1 ALPGYFVILHL
12 PCDPSTSCQPG
23 GQLPAHALEQLRA
36 VGISLDLY
44 AAYGSLIPFSMA
56 CVFYAVSLGI
66 FWRKSDDRTALL
78 AALFLV
84 TFPTL
89 VDESVLYSLPPNWVV
104 LAQGVRFLG
113 SVCFSLFFYLFP
125 NGQFVPRWTRW
136 LMPGIILYWGIDIFL
151 PATSFS
157 LFM

>member
-1 ALPGYFVILHL
+1 MSFQVLRLHETGTT
-12 PCDPSTSCQPG
+12 P
-23 GQLPAHALEQLRA
+23 
-36 VGISLDLY
+36 Y
-44 AAYGSLIPFSMA
+44 
-56 CVFYAVSLGI
+56 
-66 FWRKSDDRTALL
+66 WRKSDDRTALL

-89 VDESVLYSLPPNWVV
+89 VDESVLYSLPPIWVV

-157 LFM
+157 LFMFVVFLAQLV